1 MYRTPT
7 ALLNDDF
14 RQAIREDIDFQQI
27 THKSTLKK
35 QRKLTDAMTQLMIN
49 TCDKFQRHKDFP
61 LWNAVRLSRAF
72 QKDRFPRDFKPF
84 QNVLE
89 QNGCILNHFYRPP
102 TAHHS
107 GTTKAVI
114 IPHRKIKQAVDY
126 LETINQEQVQL
137 NDELLI
143 DWSNPYL
150 FNDVPVPNKVRINAK
165 ALQQFS
171 SSVQSTSGHL
181 HKKWNLQLRMNTAL
195 DCDGWLEQDY
205 RTSTFGRLVGTGL
218 SSLQTMPKILLK
230 EVLAGTF
237 EIDVNACS
245 YSLLPAIYNQTLIKD
260 FRFPAVE
267 RYARNRSIIREE
279 VFRSIGSDLETI
291 KTGFA
296 AIAFGVRS
304 NVKGYYN
311 VDDVWQLP
319 TLTEIF
325 GSSSLAQ
332 AFINHPEVKSVWTEL
347 KKIFSVLAECS
358 RSQLPHLKPSQRV
371 AFLYQ
376 HQEARLLRAMMRNVG
391 RSLVLPKHD
400 AVIINAPLSIQQLKQ
415 LETVIYQELGS
426 RVSLSQEAL

>member
-14 RQAIREDIDFQQI
+14 RQVIREDVDFQHI

-49 TCDKFQRHKDFP
+49 TCDKSQRHKDLP

-72 QKDRFPRDFKPF
+72 QKDRFPKSFKQF

-89 QNGCILNHFYRPP
+89 QNGFIINHHYRPP
-102 TAHHS
+102 TANHS

-114 IPHRKIKQAVDY
+114 IPHKKIKQAVDF
-126 LETINQEQVQL
+126 LETINQEKVQL
-137 NDELLI
+137 NQQLLI
-143 DWSNPYL
+143 DWNNPYF
-150 FNDVPVPNKVRINAK
+150 FNGVAVPNKVRINTK
-165 ALQQFS
+165 ALQEFCS
-171 SSVQSTSGHL
+171 EVKSVSGHL
-181 HKKWNLQLRMNTAL
+181 HKKWNIQLRLNTAL
-195 DCDGWLEQDY
+195 DADGWLEQNY
-205 RTSTFGRLVGTGL
+205 RTSNFGRLVGTGL
-218 SSLQTMPKILLK
+218 SSLQNMPKILLK

-245 YSLLPAIYNQTLIKD
+245 YALLPAIYNQTLKKAL
-260 FRFPAVE
+260 RFPAVE
-267 RYARNRSIIREE
+267 RYALNRSIIREV
-279 VFRSIGSDLETI
+279 VFHSIGSDLVTI
-291 KTGFA
+291 KTAFS

-311 VDDVWQLP
+311 VDDVWQQP

-347 KKIFSVLAECS
+347 KKIFSALAEYSKS
-358 RSQLPHLKPSQRV
+358 RLPNLKPAQRV

-376 HQEARLLRAMMRNVG
+376 HHEARLLRAMMKYVG

-400 AVIINAPLSIQQLKQ
+400 AVIISAPLSIQKLKQ
-415 LETVIYQELGS
+415 LEKILYQELGS
-426 RVSLSQEAL
+426 RISLSQEAL